1 MYRASWGIRFA
12 AGILGLFICQ
22 EASAIHLGASADGKQ
37 LPWSRKMEHPLDQP
51 VNDDS
56 PDFTFLMNLG
66 PTGIR
71 AMMEPANPKAFKVMF
86 VFQDAMSPAKGK
98 INKGDMIV
106 GANGKDFKDE
116 HGFHRKAANA
126 SGWAGAP
133 FELALAIED
142 SQGKDGK
149 LDLAVLQGGDKSKR
163 TTVSIQLKPV
173 GRFAPTYPWNCP
185 RSDKLLKDLCD
196 FLLEEKLDGRPD
208 EIQAV
213 LALWASGDKRAIP
226 LVKSKAEGLMKSIAN
241 PMDGSMCTWMWGY
254 NGIFLGEYYNAFK
267 DKGVMPAV
275 EALVDCYE
283 TAQDWKSGGFSHRPF
298 PAIERRVAEGGPKGY
313 GSMAAP
319 GGLAML
325 AQSIFKATGLPYSQK
340 AYERTH
346 QAFLKTAGGNADGAI
361 AYGFD
366 AWGSVQIHVDNP
378 DLSKSKR
385 GIGFISPV
393 LLKDA
398 GPYKVEKWTQ
408 TGGGWNM
415 EIVSPKEFPWL
426 EKNAATLHMYDLDKS
441 RRLVVAE
448 EILPEPTSP
457 YRTGSRGGGHN
468 APVGMGALAHYI
480 GNKDNTSW
488 NYLGMHM
495 ATCCARS
502 PKTLWDG
509 HASSVMHA
517 FFGVLGASRA
527 DEKDFRDF
535 LDYSKTWIILSETH
549 DGKGLVEQ
557 PFGLDRNST
566 CSISLD
572 RQVYSHVALLLLS
585 LPKRQ
590 LLITGAD
597 YAQPAAAAST
607 STAGSGARKTAS
619 YFASAAYRGTPP
631 PEAPVQPS
639 REARTLAPERLV
651 TLNRALL
658 NTLVKLSADGMLDP
672 LPISLSVTSQRVLL
686 TAANPDGSLTFRAE
700 NGQEGTLKFN
710 DLTGVDHGT
719 LALLVA
725 KLKPAS
731 GDAQAM
737 AGVYLESL
745 GRVSNADS
753 YFEKAGAES
762 RQKLEKLFD

>member
-1 MYRASWGIRFA
+1 MYYASWRILLTA
-12 AGILGLFICQ
+12 AILGLFVIQ
-22 EASAIHLGASADGKQ
+22 EVSAIHLGKGDDGKQ
-37 LPWSRKMEHPLDQP
+37 LPWARKMEHVLDQP
-51 VNDDS
+51 VNEGS
-56 PDFTFLMNLG
+56 PDCSFLMNLG

-71 AMMEPANPKAFKVMF
+71 AMIEPENPKAFKVMF

-98 INKGDMIV
+98 VNKGDMIV
-106 GANGKDFKDE
+106 GANGKDFVGT
-116 HGFHRKAANA
+116 HGFHRKQANA
-126 SGWAGAP
+126 VGWAGPP

-149 LDLAVLQGGDKSKR
+149 LDLTVLRGGNK
-163 TTVSIQLKPV
+163 TTVGIQLKPV

-185 RSDKLLKDLCD
+185 RSDKLLKNLCD
-196 FLLEEKLDGRPD
+196 FLLSEKLNGRPD
-208 EIQAV
+208 EMQSV

-226 LVKSKAEGLMKSIAN
+226 LVKSKAEGLKKSLAN
-241 PMDGSMCTWMWGY
+241 PMDGGMCTWMWGY

-275 EALVDCYE
+275 TALVDCYE
-283 TAQDWKSGGFSHRPF
+283 TGQDWKSGGYSHRPF

-325 AQSIFKATGLPYSQK
+325 AQSIFKATGLPYSK
-340 AYERTH
+340 MAYERTH
-346 QAFLKTAGGNADGAI
+346 QAFLRTAGGDPNGGI

-366 AWGSVQIHVDNP
+366 SWSSVQIHVQEKAAA
-378 DLSKSKR
+378 SKSKR
-385 GIGFISPV
+385 GIGFVSPV

-398 GPYKVEKWTQ
+398 GSYQVENWTKAGANWDMKMDDPKV
-408 TGGGWNM
+408 
-415 EIVSPKEFPWL
+415 FPWL
-426 EKNAATLHMYDLDKS
+426 AQNADKLHMYDLDKN
-441 RRLVVAE
+441 RRLVVQDGT
-448 EILPEPTSP
+448 LPEPTAP
-457 YRTGSRGGGHN
+457 YNTGTRGGGHN

-480 GNKDNTSW
+480 GNTDNQSW
-488 NYLGMHM
+488 NYLGLHM

-517 FFGVLGASRA
+517 FFGVLGAALA
-527 DEKDFRDF
+527 DEKDFRAF

-585 LPKRQ
+585 LPKKQ
-590 LLITGAD
+590 LLITGATPGVSG
-597 YAQPAAAAST
+597 AGKTT
-607 STAGSGARKTAS
+607 STKTGSGARKTTSAFERPAS
-619 YFASAAYRGTPP
+619 QGSQPSAPT
-631 PEAPVQPS
+631 QPS
-639 REARTLAPERLV
+639 RAARKLAPERLAA
-651 TLNRALL
+651 LDAALL
-658 NTLVKLSADGMLDP
+658 STLAKLSSDKMLAP
-672 LPISLSVTSQRVLL
+672 RLIGLIKTGQAVQL
-686 TAANPDGSLTFRAE
+686 TAANPDGLLTFKAK
-700 NGQEGTLKFN
+700 NGQATTLKFN
-710 DLTGVDHGT
+710 DLPGADHGS

-725 KLKPAS
+725 TLKPAS

-737 AGVYLESL
+737 AGVYMESL
-745 GRVSNADS
+745 GRVSEADT
-753 YFEKAGAES
+753 YFGKAGEES
-762 RQKLEKLFD
+762 RKKLEKLFE

>member
-1 MYRASWGIRFA
+1 MGQSV
-12 AGILGLFICQ
+12 
-22 EASAIHLGASADGKQ
+22 SAIHLGAGDDGKP
-37 LPWSRKMEHPLDQP
+37 LPWSRKMEHRLDQP
-51 VNDDS
+51 VNEGS
-56 PDFTFLMNLG
+56 PDYSFLMNLG

-116 HGFHRKAANA
+116 HGFHRKQANA

-149 LDLAVLQGGDKSKR
+149 LDLIVLPGGDNGKR

-185 RSDKLLKDLCD
+185 RSDVLLNNLCD

-226 LVKSKAEGLMKSIAN
+226 LVKSKAEGLMKSIAD
-241 PMDGSMCTWMWGY
+241 PMDGGMCTWMWGY

-283 TAQDWKSGGFSHRPF
+283 TGQDWKSGGFSHRPF

-325 AQSIFKATGLPYSQK
+325 AQSIFKATGLPHSQK

-346 QAFLKTAGGNADGAI
+346 QAYLKTAGGNADGGI

-366 AWGSVQIHVDNP
+366 AWGSVQIHVEKP
-378 DLSKSKR
+378 DLSKSPR

-393 LLKDA
+393 LVKDA
-398 GPYKVEKWTQ
+398 GPYQVEKWTQ
-408 TGGGWNM
+408 AGSGWNM
-415 EIVSPKEFPWL
+415 EMVSSKEFSWL
-426 EKNAATLHMYDLDKS
+426 EQNAAKLNMYDLDKS

-457 YRTGSRGGGHN
+457 YSTGSRGGGHN

-488 NYLGMHM
+488 NYLGKHM

-527 DEKDFRDF
+527 DEKEFRAF

-597 YAQPAAAAST
+597 FAQPAAAAST
-607 STAGSGARKTAS
+607 STTSSGARKTTS
-619 YFASAAYRGTPP
+619 YFESAAYRGTPK
-631 PEAPVQPS
+631 PEVPVQPS
-639 REARTLAPERLV
+639 REARKLAAERLV
-651 TLNRALL
+651 SLNRALL
-658 NTLVKLSADGMLDP
+658 STLVKLSADGMLEP
-672 LPISLSVTSQRVLL
+672 LPIGLSVTSQSVLL
-686 TAANPDGSLTFRAE
+686 TTANAEGALTFKAQNR
-700 NGQEGTLKFN
+700 QEATLNFN
-710 DLTGVDHGT
+710 DLTGVDHVT

-725 KLKPAS
+725 KLKPTS

-737 AGVYLESL
+737 AGVYLETL
-745 GRVSNADS
+745 GRVSDADS